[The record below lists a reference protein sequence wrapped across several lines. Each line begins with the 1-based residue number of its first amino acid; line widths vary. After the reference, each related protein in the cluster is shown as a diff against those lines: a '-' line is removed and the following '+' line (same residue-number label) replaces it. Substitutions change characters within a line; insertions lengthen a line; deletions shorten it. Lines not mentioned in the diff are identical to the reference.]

1 MNQNLDNVL
10 HQAVDHGILP
20 PDALQAPRPSSADR
34 HWAVVLLT
42 ALGAWLALLPLLVL
56 FAFALSDWIERGAG
70 TYVIGAMMLAA
81 AVAVLR
87 AGELPVFL
95 EQLALPAML
104 TGAGLLGFGLARD
117 LSGQAAGAIGLAIAL
132 ACTAAIPRPWL
143 RVLLGA
149 TCALLWC
156 TLLWPTS
163 DPSTLYAGLPTWAV
177 VHSALLL
184 WMLIL
189 AAQWRA
195 LGQSAAQ
202 TRMAAALEP
211 FATGWLLAVL
221 AGLAFL
227 SGRSFMVAGVLGG
240 GLAGELAQEALPR
253 NAMDGA
259 TQAGSAVLALAAA
272 YVAQRA
278 WPTLRQPRAAV
289 AALVLAALSAFLPWL
304 GACLL
309 ALAVT
314 GTSGRWRQAAAAA
327 HPAPW
332 NVGSFYYQ
340 LAWPLATKAMVL
352 AGCGALLGLLA
363 WAGPRAAALSGSAGT
378 ATAGAATNATAAPGS
393 ARLQRWAP
401 WLAVLTAACTLAV
414 ANIGIAQK
422 ERTIAQGRKV
432 FVELAPV
439 DPRSLM
445 QGDYMQLN
453 FRLPSDDRDAEK
465 ENLRSGRLYAIG
477 KLDER
482 GVVQWLRTGPA
493 SEPLAP
499 GEQRF
504 ELTPRGGRWALV
516 TDAWYFREGDGQRW
530 EQARYGEFRVEPD
543 GRALLVGMADAQLR
557 PIVP

>member
-1 MNQNLDNVL
+1 MSQGIDTVL
-10 HQAVDHGILP
+10 RHAVDQGILP
-20 PDALQAPRPSSADR
+20 PDALQAPRPATTER

-42 ALGAWLALLPLLVL
+42 ALGAWLAILPLLIML
-56 FAFALSDWIERGAG
+56 ALALSDWIERGAG
-70 TYVIGAMMLAA
+70 AYAIGAVILVT

-87 AGELPVFL
+87 SDALPVFL
-95 EQLALPAML
+95 EQLALPALL
-104 TGAGLLGFGLARD
+104 TGAGLLGFGLVRD
-117 LSGQAAGAIGLAIAL
+117 LPPPTAAAIGLAIAL
-132 ACTAAIPRPWL
+132 ACTAAIARPWL

-149 TCALLWC
+149 ACALLFC
-156 TLLWPTS
+156 TMLWPDG
-163 DPSTLYAGLPTWAV
+163 DPSTLYAGLPTWGV
-177 VHSALLL
+177 VHAALLL
-184 WMLIL
+184 WMLVL

-195 LGQSAAQ
+195 LGRSAVQ
-202 TRMAAALEP
+202 TRMAAAVEP

-240 GLAGELAQEALPR
+240 GPAGELAQEAVPHA
-253 NAMDGA
+253 AMGVLA
-259 TQAGSAVLALAAA
+259 QAGSAMLALAAA
-272 YVAQRA
+272 GLAGRA

-289 AALVLAALSAFLPWL
+289 AAVVLAVLSAFLPWL

-309 ALAVT
+309 ALTVT

-327 HPAPW
+327 LAAAW
-332 NVGSFYYQ
+332 IVGSFYYQ

-363 WAGPRAAALSGSAGT
+363 WTGPRVA
-378 ATAGAATNATAAPGS
+378 AAPGS
-393 ARLQRWAP
+393 ADVQLAPDAARRQRRAP
-401 WLAVLTAACTLAV
+401 WLVVLTAVCTLAV
-414 ANIGIAQK
+414 VNVGILQK

-445 QGDYMQLN
+445 QGDYMRLN
-453 FRLPSDDRDAEK
+453 FRLPAQDGETGAVDT
-465 ENLRSGRLYAIG
+465 LHGGRPHAIG
-477 KLDER
+477 KLD
-482 GVVQWLRTGPA
+482 GQGIVQWLRMGSA
-493 SEPLAP
+493 DEPLAP

-504 ELTPRGGRWALV
+504 ALTARDGRWTLV

-557 PIVP
+557 PITP

>member
-1 MNQNLDNVL
+1 
-10 HQAVDHGILP
+10 
-20 PDALQAPRPSSADR
+20 
-34 HWAVVLLT
+34 
-42 ALGAWLALLPLLVL
+42 
-56 FAFALSDWIERGAG
+56 
-70 TYVIGAMMLAA
+70 
-81 AVAVLR
+81 
-87 AGELPVFL
+87 
-95 EQLALPAML
+95 
-104 TGAGLLGFGLARD
+104 
-117 LSGQAAGAIGLAIAL
+117 
-132 ACTAAIPRPWL
+132 
-143 RVLLGA
+143 VLLGA
-149 TCALLWC
+149 ACALLFC
-156 TLLWPTS
+156 TMLWPDN
-163 DPSTLYAGLPTWAV
+163 DPSTLYAGLPTWV
-177 VHSALLL
+177 IVHAALLL
-184 WMLIL
+184 WMLLL

-240 GLAGELAQEALPR
+240 GLAGELAQEAAPNISMGVL
-253 NAMDGA
+253 
-259 TQAGSAVLALAAA
+259 TQAGPAVLALAAA
-272 YVAQRA
+272 WFAQRA

-289 AALVLAALSAFLPWL
+289 AAVVLAVLSAFLPWL

-327 HPAPW
+327 LAAAW
-332 NVGSFYYQ
+332 IVGSFYYQ

-363 WAGPRAAALSGSAGT
+363 WAGPRAAVL
-378 ATAGAATNATAAPGS
+378 PGS
-393 ARLQRWAP
+393 AETAAASGAAPLQRWAP
-401 WLAVLTAACTLAV
+401 WLVVLTAACTLAV

-445 QGDYMQLN
+445 QGDYMRLN
-453 FRLPSDDRDAEK
+453 FRLPSEDRDVEK

-477 KLDER
+477 KLDEQ
-482 GVVQWLRTGPA
+482 GVVQWLRTGTA

-504 ELTPRGGRWALV
+504 ELTPRGGRWTLV

>member
-1 MNQNLDNVL
+1 MTQSLDTVL
-10 HQAVDHGILP
+10 RHAVDQGILP
-20 PDALQAPRPSSADR
+20 AEALQAPRPAATDR

-42 ALGAWLALLPLLVL
+42 ALGAWLALLPLLIL

-70 TYVIGAMMLAA
+70 TYVIGTLMLAA

-87 AGELPVFL
+87 ADELPVFL
-95 EQLALPAML
+95 EQLALPALL

-117 LSGQAAGAIGLAIAL
+117 LSGQAASAIGLAIAL

-149 TCALLWC
+149 HCALLLC
-156 TLLWPTS
+156 TMLWPAS
-163 DPSTLYAGLPTWAV
+163 DPSSLYAGLPIWAV
-177 VHSALLL
+177 VHVALLL
-184 WMLIL
+184 WMLML

-195 LGQSAAQ
+195 LAQSAAL
-202 TRMAAALEP
+202 TRVAAALEP

-240 GLAGELAQEALPR
+240 GLAGELVHEAVPR
-253 NAMDGA
+253 ASMGVL
-259 TQAGSAVLALAAA
+259 TQAGSAVLALGAA

-278 WPTLRQPRAAV
+278 WPALRQPRAAV
-289 AALVLAALSAFLPWL
+289 AALVLAALGAFLPWL

-314 GTSGRWRQAAAAA
+314 GTSGRWKQATAAALAA
-327 HPAPW
+327 AW
-332 NVGSFYYQ
+332 IVGSFYYQ
-340 LAWPLATKAMVL
+340 LAWPLATKALVL

-363 WAGPRAAALSGSAGT
+363 WTGPRAAV
-378 ATAGAATNATAAPGS
+378 APGS
-393 ARLQRWAP
+393 ADGASSPVPARMQRWAP
-401 WLAVLTAACTLAV
+401 WLVVLTAACTLAV

-445 QGDYMQLN
+445 QGDYMRLN
-453 FRLPSDDRDAEK
+453 FRLPSEDRDAQEDG
-465 ENLRSGRLYAIG
+465 LRGERLHAIG

-482 GVVQWLRTGPA
+482 GVVQWLRTATA

-499 GEQRF
+499 GELRF
-504 ELTPRGGRWALV
+504 ELTPRDGRWTLV

-530 EQARYGEFRVEPD
+530 EQARYGEFRVEPG

-557 PIVP
+557 PIAP

>member
-1 MNQNLDNVL
+1 MSYEHDTLL
-10 HQAVDHGILP
+10 RQAVDQGILP
-20 PDALQAPRPSSADR
+20 PAALQDRRPAASER

-70 TYVIGAMMLAA
+70 TYVMGALMLAA

-87 AGELPVFL
+87 SRELPVFL

-143 RVLLGA
+143 RVLLGT

-156 TLLWPTS
+156 SMLWPTF
-163 DPSTLYAGLPTWAV
+163 DPSILYAGLPTWAV

-227 SGRSFMVAGVLGG
+227 SGRSFMVAGALGG

-253 NAMDGA
+253 NAMDAA

-327 HPAPW
+327 LAAAW
-332 NVGSFYYQ
+332 IVGSFYYQ

-363 WAGPRAAALSGSAGT
+363 WAGPRASALPGGAGT
-378 ATAGAATNATAAPGS
+378 APTAATALGPV
-393 ARLQRWAP
+393 RLQRWAP
-401 WLAVLTAACTLAV
+401 WLVVLTAACTLAV

-445 QGDYMQLN
+445 QGDYMRLN
-453 FRLPSDDRDAEK
+453 FRLPSEDRDVEK
-465 ENLRSGRLYAIG
+465 ENLRGGRLYAIG
-477 KLDER
+477 KLDDQ

-504 ELTPRGGRWALV
+504 ELTPRGGRWTLV

-543 GRALLVGMADAQLR
+543 GRALLVGMADAQLH

>member
-1 MNQNLDNVL
+1 MSHEHDTLL
-10 HQAVDHGILP
+10 RQAVDQGILP
-20 PDALQAPRPSSADR
+20 PAALQDRRPAANDR

-42 ALGAWLALLPLLVL
+42 ALGAWLALLPLLIL

-87 AGELPVFL
+87 AEELPVFL

-117 LSGQAAGAIGLAIAL
+117 LSGQAAAAIGLAIAL
-132 ACTAAIPRPWL
+132 ACTAAIARPWL

-149 TCALLWC
+149 ACALLFC
-156 TLLWPTS
+156 TMLWPDN
-163 DPSTLYAGLPTWAV
+163 DPSTLYAGLPTWV
-177 VHSALLL
+177 IVHAALLL
-184 WMLIL
+184 WMLLL

-240 GLAGELAQEALPR
+240 GLAGELAQEAAPNTSMGIL
-253 NAMDGA
+253 

-272 YVAQRA
+272 WFAQRA

-289 AALVLAALSAFLPWL
+289 AAVVLAVLSAFLPWL

-327 HPAPW
+327 LAAAW
-332 NVGSFYYQ
+332 IVGSFYYQ
-340 LAWPLATKAMVL
+340 LAWPLATKALVL

-363 WAGPRAAALSGSAGT
+363 WAGPRAAVL
-378 ATAGAATNATAAPGS
+378 PGS
-393 ARLQRWAP
+393 AETAAASGAAPLLRWAP
-401 WLAVLTAACTLAV
+401 WLVVLTAACTLAV

-445 QGDYMQLN
+445 QGDYMRLN
-453 FRLPSDDRDAEK
+453 FRLPSEDRDVEK

-477 KLDER
+477 KLDEQ
-482 GVVQWLRTGPA
+482 GVVQWLRTGTA

-504 ELTPRGGRWALV
+504 ELTPRGGRWTLV